1 MKFIISF
8 VILIIASIVALS
20 STKAVNYVDKSREQ
34 FYLKLTD
41 ECRQEVSESELFKKC
56 HFYDF
61 DMNKLKDV
69 CEDILSNEC
78 KHFYSDELK
87 YIPKCI
93 NDPVMKKVAEYS
105 KETSIDASDYY
116 YIIINDGKTMSISC

>member
-1 MKFIISF
+1 
-8 VILIIASIVALS
+8 
-20 STKAVNYVDKSREQ
+20 
-34 FYLKLTD
+34 
-41 ECRQEVSESELFKKC
+41 
-56 HFYDF
+56 
-61 DMNKLKDV
+61 MNKLKDV